1 MADKTVK
8 SIVHWKPNID
18 QNLKVSKKFVKQTR
32 DKQDIRGKNLMILEL
47 KKTTTNQMPSR

>member
-32 DKQDIRGKNLMILEL
+32 DKQDIRGKNLTILEL